1 MKILHVNTEKGWR
14 GGEQQLFYL
23 AKGLIERGIETV
35 VACRK
40 GEELE
45 KRCKQEGIPTIPLR
59 GNQTSDILRLGV
71 IGKKFDLIHAHSA
84 KAHTLAAFSKPFHK
98 KKVIYTRRIDFP
110 PQKNPPT
117 TYKYKLTDVT
127 VCVSQKVEKVL
138 KEHFPNLK
146 TAVIHSVT
154 SLEIEKSIDPK
165 IVTSFRNK
173 HKDKTI
179 IGTAAALT
187 PQKNIPNLI
196 EAAKIVTEKQKNT
209 VFVVFGEGHLKSEL
223 KTLVEKLGLQDNFFF
238 EGFKKD
244 IHNYIKALDIFVL
257 PSDNEGFS
265 GSILNAMLLK
275 VPVIATDAGG
285 AEEIIENEK
294 TGLLVPR
301 RNPVKLAHAI
311 LRLLNDEELKSKIV
325 SNAYQN
331 VVDNF
336 TVDRMVDA
344 YIKVYGEVV
353 GDKSIVGKM
362 LK

>member
-1 MKILHVNTEKGWR
+1 MKILHINTEKGWR

-23 AKGLIERGIETV
+23 AKGLIERGIDTA

-45 KRCKQEGIPTIPLR
+45 RRCKEEGIPTVPLK
-59 GNQTSDILRLGV
+59 GNQTTDILRLGI
-71 IGKKFDLIHAHSA
+71 IGKKFDVIHAHSA

-98 KKVIYTRRIDFP
+98 KKVVYTRRVDFP
-110 PQKNPPT
+110 PKGDPLT
-117 TYKYKLTDVT
+117 KYKYKLTDIT
-127 VCVSQKVEKVL
+127 ICVSQKVERVI
-138 KEHFPNLK
+138 KEQLTNLK
-146 TAVIHSVT
+146 TKVIHSVT
-154 SLEIEKSIDPK
+154 STEIERNVDNN
-165 IVTSFRNK
+165 VVNSFRNK
-173 HKDKTI
+173 YKGKTI

-187 PQKNIPNLI
+187 PQKNIPNFI
-196 EAAKIVTEKQKNT
+196 EAAKIVTEKRKD
-209 VFVVFGEGHLKSEL
+209 VIFVVFGEGHLKGEL
-223 KTLVEKLGLQDNFFF
+223 ENLVKKLGLQNNFFF
-238 EGFKKD
+238 EGFKRD
-244 IHNYIKALDIFVL
+244 INNYIKALDVFVL

-285 AEEIIENEK
+285 AKEIVENEK

-311 LRLLNDEELKSKIV
+311 LRLLDDKELKSKIV
-325 SNAYQN
+325 SNAYQK

-353 GDKSIVGKM
+353 GDRSIVGEV